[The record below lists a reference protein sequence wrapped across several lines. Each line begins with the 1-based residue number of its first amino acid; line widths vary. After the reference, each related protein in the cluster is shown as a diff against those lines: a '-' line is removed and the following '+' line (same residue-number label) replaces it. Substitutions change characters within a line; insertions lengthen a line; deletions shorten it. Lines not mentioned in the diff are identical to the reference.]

1 MLTDQWISCMSQVL
15 STHDQADTAG
25 GYQRYMVIR
34 PRNAIHGVWKWSND
48 NIIECLHHG
57 VRKSRFGSVC
67 FLLRTKLLLLL
78 LLLKRFCQGDLK
90 EKLHLALTQTL
101 RSRAQR
107 RHLELIDTPHS
118 ISQATEQHR
127 TAFRPYKAPLKPW
140 ISFLNH
146 IYTGILVLSGIAYTT
161 RCPAGLLCLT
171 MLDYARCALMLLL
184 RRGIFSLSS
193 DGSRLFYSACGMIF
207 GPSKRVFSLC

>member
-1 MLTDQWISCMSQVL
+1 MLTDQYISCMSQVL

-57 VRKSRFGSVC
+57 VRKSRSGSVC

-118 ISQATEQHR
+118 ISQATQQHR

-146 IYTGILVLSGIAYTT
+146 IYTGILVLSGITYTT
-161 RCPAGLLCLT
+161 RCPAGFA
-171 MLDYARCALMLLL
+171 MPDYAR
-184 RRGIFSLSS
+184 
-193 DGSRLFYSACGMIF
+193 
-207 GPSKRVFSLC
+207 LCQMRANAIATKGNFFTFE